1 MPQGPCGCKHLKTS
15 ICKCQSCC
23 VVFNSSTHSYGGHGT
38 VQSRNTRYNHTW
50 DDRRNEQATGSG
62 SIPTLTQAGPTPTPD
77 SITVIQGDGG
87 AWIRLWEKELLWH
100 RELPLT
106 SPTVP
111 LIFINSPIIHGE
123 YKPSSLMP
131 NTLNP
136 NSGLHTLDVRRRA
149 NAAFLSTENRLCELM
164 QTLKY
169 MPQSDEAVHLCD
181 QLYKELNWLDAE
193 KELQWLQQ
201 RAHLTPGKVIVNTG
215 TSSSI

>member
-1 MPQGPCGCKHLKTS
+1 MPQDPRGCKRSKTS

-23 VVFNSSTHSYGGHGT
+23 VVFNSSTHSYGGRGT
-38 VQSRNTRYNHTW
+38 VQSRNTRYNHTR
-50 DDRRNEQATGSG
+50 DDRRNERATGSG
-62 SIPTLTQAGPTPTPD
+62 SIPTLAQAGPTPD

-111 LIFINSPIIHGE
+111 LIFVNSPIIHGE
-123 YKPSSLMP
+123 YKPSSLTP

-136 NSGLHTLDVRRRA
+136 NSGLHALDVRRCA
-149 NAAFLSTENRLCELM
+149 NAAFLSTENRLCELV

-181 QLYKELNWLDAE
+181 QLYKELNRLDAE